1 VAAGRA
7 RALEFGRGGVGRE
20 RKRTNQK
27 EWGEK
32 RWERGWWSL
41 ACVVAAFYP
50 EVWAPLEFT

>member
-1 VAAGRA
+1 M
-7 RALEFGRGGVGRE
+7 EFGRGGVGRE